1 MLKRVFF
8 TSIHTP
14 IKPSIFDAYLFQ
26 MPIYPAF
33 RGTKCV
39 TGRGNTHISGATGIR
54 IELLEA
60 NEATHKCH
68 AVELVFGE
76 FERLIIGVVGNDEDM
91 KIV

>member
-1 MLKRVFF
+1 MLKREFF
-8 TSIHTP
+8 TAIPPH
-14 IKPSIFDAYLFQ
+14 KNHLFLRH
-26 MPIYPAF
+26 IYF
-33 RGTKCV
+33 RSPYIRLLACTKCV

-76 FERLIIGVVGNDEDM
+76 LERLIIGVVGNDEDM
-91 KIV
+91 KVV